1 MNCIRT
7 PHGSVSQFFD
17 LKPLEKIDGNDAP
30 ANGTQLTASSVIQ
43 DDAIFNYKIC
53 QSSFAIPEEIYYSNS
68 TGTPTIPDFTDG
80 VSIAYW
86 ATNVEVPVE
95 AVEGVSEV
103 LNEDGT
109 VETAAVEA
117 VPAKTYTYT
126 LQKTFNRPAW
136 NTIAYPE
143 AE

>member
-1 MNCIRT
+1 MV
-7 PHGSVSQFFD
+7 PSSQHPVLF
-17 LKPLEKIDGNDAP
+17 KMM
-30 ANGTQLTASSVIQ
+30 
-43 DDAIFNYKIC
+43 
-53 QSSFAIPEEIYYSNS
+53 QSSITKFANHLLQFQRKFIIQ
-68 TGTPTIPDFTDG
+68 TPPGLHIPDFTDG

-95 AVEGVSEV
+95 AVEGVPEV